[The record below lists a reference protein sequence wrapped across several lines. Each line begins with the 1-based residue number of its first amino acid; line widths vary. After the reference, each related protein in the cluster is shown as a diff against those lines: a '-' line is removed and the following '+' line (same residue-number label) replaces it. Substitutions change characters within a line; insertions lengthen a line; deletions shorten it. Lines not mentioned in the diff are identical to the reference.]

1 MDAAPQQPLRMKTPG
16 LLLRFRYW
24 LLGLIA
30 LIGFWSPW
38 ERLGTAHGS
47 MHLGTTWLYLAG
59 GLARFRILPIAYAS
73 IAVMGLAILLAFG
86 AAVLRTCAV
95 AYRDK
100 GAAHNAHDHAF
111 YLGLWLHMLALSI
124 LMPPGGAFFAVVLAT
139 VVIAGLIGIVNDGV
153 SKMHRE
159 PALPEHGRRLRWGR
173 AVLQEVYFWGVAITY
188 IAFASR
194 YNVSVVEQGVL
205 VSLGVGV
212 VLHGL
217 LRPSAHGVRR

>member
-1 MDAAPQQPLRMKTPG
+1 MKTPA

-30 LIGFWSPW
+30 LVGFWSPW
-38 ERLGTAHGS
+38 ERLGKAHEH

-59 GLARFRILPIAYAS
+59 GLARARILPIVYAS
-73 IAVMGLAILLAFG
+73 TAVMGMAILLAFG
-86 AAVLRTCAV
+86 AALLRTWAV

-100 GAAHNAHDHAF
+100 GTERKAHEHAL

-124 LMPPGGAFFAVVLAT
+124 LMPPGGALFAVVLAT
-139 VVIAGLIGIVNDGV
+139 VVIGGLIGIVNDGV
-153 SKMHRE
+153 SEMHRE
-159 PALPEHGRRLRWGR
+159 PALPRHGDRLRWGR
-173 AVLQEVYFWGVAITY
+173 AVLREIYFWGVAITY

-205 VSLGVGV
+205 VSLGVAV

-217 LRPSAHGVRR
+217 LRPSVSGVPR